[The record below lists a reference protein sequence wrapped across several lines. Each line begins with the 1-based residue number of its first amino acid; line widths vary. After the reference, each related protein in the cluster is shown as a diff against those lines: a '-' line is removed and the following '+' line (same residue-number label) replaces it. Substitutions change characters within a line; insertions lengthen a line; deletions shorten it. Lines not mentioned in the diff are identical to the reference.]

1 MHTNYRLSKEHQI
14 NIQTLAMRPCG
25 AYATRKPISI
35 GQKLT
40 TSKKS
45 LGHKQTT
52 KPSGTSREEG
62 SSHV

>member
-1 MHTNYRLSKEHQI
+1 MQNKYRLPIGSKNET
-14 NIQTLAMRPCG
+14 QTLAMRPCG
-25 AYATRKPISI
+25 AYATRKPTSI

-40 TSKKS
+40 TSKQS
-45 LGHKQTT
+45 LGHKQAT

>member
-1 MHTNYRLSKEHQI
+1 MHNKYRLSQERQK
-14 NIQTLAMRPCG
+14 NIHTPAMWPCG
-25 AYATRKPISI
+25 TYATRKPTST

-52 KPSGTSREEG
+52 KPSGTSRGEG
-62 SSHV
+62 SGHV